1 MREELSL
8 LSQQKDNQTWD
19 VINPATGEPLAEF
32 RETPINQIP
41 QYYEQ
46 AKSAFESW
54 KKTTVKERLQF
65 LKKLRFIMVDE
76 LEQIAKVI
84 SNDTGKVLVEALT
97 ADIITVLD
105 DILFLEKHTE
115 EILKTKKVPNS
126 LLLFGKKSYV
136 EYKARGVVLVISP
149 WNYPFQLAMIPAL
162 SALMA
167 GNSVIIKPSE
177 VTPLVGL
184 LMEELF
190 KKAGFPPHVIQ
201 VIHGGKDV
209 GAATVDQKPDYIFF
223 TGSVPTGK
231 IIQVNAAKHLIPT
244 TLELGGKDPMIVFA
258 DAPIDRAIK
267 GALWGA
273 FTNAGQVCMSVE
285 RLYVERSIYP
295 EFVRKLREEVQRL
308 KLGAEQHHDIGAM
321 TFKQQVAIVREH
333 VEDALNHGAQLLTGV
348 HPANWEENSMLLNPM
363 ILTDVKQEAKIMNL
377 ESFGPILP
385 ITPFDHEEEAI
396 QLANQSVY
404 GLNASIW
411 TKDVNKGKRIAS
423 QLITGNVVIND
434 VIVSVANPYL
444 PFGGAKESGIGR
456 YHGEGGLLTFCHQT
470 SVMVD
475 PGRKKTEVQW
485 YPYQGKYSLFI
496 ELTRGYFG
504 KRKDWLKVAKSFLGL
519 MNDKQ

>member
-1 MREELSL
+1 M
-8 LSQQKDNQTWD
+8 LSQQKDEQTWN
-19 VINPATGEPLAEF
+19 VINPANGEFLSEF
-32 RETPINQIP
+32 RETPLNQIP
-41 QYYEQ
+41 QFYEQ
-46 AKSAFESW
+46 ARSTFETW
-54 KKTTVKERLQF
+54 KKTSVKERLSY
-65 LKKLRFIMVDE
+65 LKKLRFVMVDE
-76 LEQIAKVI
+76 LEHIAKVI
-84 SNDTGKVLVEALT
+84 STDTGKVLVEALT

-115 EILKTKKVPNS
+115 EILKPKKVPNS

-177 VTPLVGL
+177 ITPLVGL

-201 VIHGGKDV
+201 VVHGGKEV
-209 GAATVDQKPDYIFF
+209 GAATVEQKPDYIFF

-231 IIQVNAAKHLIPT
+231 IIQANAAKHLIPT

-258 DAPIDRAIK
+258 DAPIERAVK

-285 RLYVERSIYP
+285 RLYVEKSIYP
-295 EFVRKLREEVQRL
+295 EFVRKLREEVQEL
-308 KLGAEQHHDIGAM
+308 KLGAEQHHDIGSM
-321 TFKQQVAIVREH
+321 TFKHQINIVKEH
-333 VEDALNHGAQLLTGV
+333 VEDALNQGAQLLTGV
-348 HPANWEENSMLLNPM
+348 HPAHWAEGSMLLDPM
-363 ILTDVKQEAKIMNL
+363 ILTNVKQKAKIMNL

-385 ITPFDHEEEAI
+385 ITPFDHEEEVI
-396 QLANQSVY
+396 DLANQSVY

-411 TKDVNKGKRIAS
+411 TKDLNRGKRIAS

-434 VIVSVANPYL
+434 VIVSVANPHL
-444 PFGGAKESGIGR
+444 PFGGVKESGIGR

-470 SVMVD
+470 SIMID
-475 PGRKKTEVQW
+475 PGWKKTEVQW
-485 YPYQGKYSLFI
+485 YPYRGKYPLFM
-496 ELTRGYFG
+496 ELTKGYFG
-504 KRKDWLKVAKSFLGL
+504 KNKDWLKVAKSFLRLLYGR
-519 MNDKQ
+519 K